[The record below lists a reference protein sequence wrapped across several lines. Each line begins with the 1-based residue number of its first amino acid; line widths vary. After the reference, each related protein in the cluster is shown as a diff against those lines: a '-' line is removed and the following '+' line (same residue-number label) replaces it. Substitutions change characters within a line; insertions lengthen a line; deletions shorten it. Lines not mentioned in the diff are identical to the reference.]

1 MNNKEKKNKKII
13 ERLVGSFIE
22 KNIIDNI
29 DKDDVQLIL
38 DYLNGNLTKKEK
50 SKVEKRLLVDDDFN
64 FLLDITKFEISREKP
79 GRLLY
84 HYLLKA
90 KLFFRG
96 AKTKT
101 AQSKD
106 EEDEWVSGMEP
117 VSVSQVSVSSV
128 SASPMIASRTLV
140 SYLAPALSVGMII
153 VLFFQMQPS
162 SFNFNQFAY
171 KMDVFDSK
179 NIVRGIEGID
189 STIVDSIH
197 IEYDND
203 TLVINW
209 KDNNPYIVANA
220 VIVDEVAYFTKD
232 QTIEVP
238 FLMQKKFLKRT
249 FERFT
254 GAEKLKETTKIWSRN
269 DTLEIRKIE
278 FTSIEKLPANS
289 KLNKGEIDYDKI
301 GDPLAQKSFMF
312 IISK

>member
-38 DYLNGNLTKKEK
+38 DYLNGVLNNEEK
-50 SKVEKRLLVDDDFN
+50 NNVEKRKLNDDEFR
-64 FLLDITKFEISREKP
+64 FLFDITKFEITRKKP
-79 GRLLY
+79 ERLLY

-90 KLFFRG
+90 KLFFRRT
-96 AKTKT
+96 KTKT
-101 AQSKD
+101 AKSED
-106 EEDEWVSGMEP
+106 EEGEWSPGMAP
-117 VSVSQVSVSSV
+117 V
-128 SASPMIASRTLV
+128 SASPVIASRTLV
-140 SYLAPALSVGMII
+140 SYLAPALSLGMIT
-153 VLFFQMQPS
+153 VLFFQMRPYS
-162 SFNFNQFAY
+162 YNFNQFAY
-171 KMDVFDSK
+171 NIDILDTK

-189 STIVDSIH
+189 STMVDSIH

-220 VIVDEVAYFTKD
+220 VIVDDVAYFTKD

-238 FLMQKKFLKRT
+238 FLMQKKFLKNT

-278 FTSIEKLPANS
+278 FASIEKLPANN

-301 GDPLAQKSFMF
+301 GDLLAQKSFMF